1 MRPDKSRNARSSPKT
16 AREKARDVK
25 VLILDVDGV
34 LTDGGIILDGNDNEY
49 KKFNVRDGHGL
60 KLLEKAG
67 IEIAIV
73 TGRYSKVVEKRAA
86 ELGIKEVYQRCLDK
100 TVAYEH
106 ILEKFGLTDKEAA
119 YIGDD
124 IVDIPVMKRVALPI
138 AVSDA
143 DSEAKKHAL
152 LHTKTAGGK
161 GAVREAVEFILKAKG
176 LWDDIIRSYDSN

>member
-1 MRPDKSRNARSSPKT
+1 MGQEKSRKIRPGLKS
-16 AREKARDVK
+16 ARERARGVK
-25 VLILDVDGV
+25 ILILDVDGV

-60 KLLEKAG
+60 KLLERAG

-86 ELGIKEVYQRCLDK
+86 ELGIKEVHQRCLDK
-100 TVAYEH
+100 VVAYEQ

-138 AVSDA
+138 TVSDA
-143 DSEAKKHAL
+143 DSQAVKYAL
-152 LHTKTAGGK
+152 LKTKTAGGK

-176 LWDDIIRSYDSN
+176 LWDDIIRTYDQD